1 MHLVES
7 WSPTRRPVRCLPVGS
22 HGHIHHHRTPT
33 DAAAA
38 AAQGWTKDCVFGG
51 RPAGF
56 GILTIP
62 MHVCAHADLPIN
74 KRNTHTMYV
83 CEHKITTR

>member
-1 MHLVES
+1 MD
-7 WSPTRRPVRCLPVGS
+7 TYTITALPLMLLLLLLPKDGP
-22 HGHIHHHRTPT
+22 I
-33 DAAAA
+33 
-38 AAQGWTKDCVFGG
+38 KDCVFGG
-51 RPAGF
+51 RRAGF